1 VKTLKIDTPFAYPA
15 IGVMAVAA
23 GDVAV
28 YGEVGIEDLK
38 LARVWT

>member
-1 VKTLKIDTPFAYPA
+1 
-15 IGVMAVAA
+15 MAVAA

-38 LARVWT
+38 LAQSLDLMVRIQLP